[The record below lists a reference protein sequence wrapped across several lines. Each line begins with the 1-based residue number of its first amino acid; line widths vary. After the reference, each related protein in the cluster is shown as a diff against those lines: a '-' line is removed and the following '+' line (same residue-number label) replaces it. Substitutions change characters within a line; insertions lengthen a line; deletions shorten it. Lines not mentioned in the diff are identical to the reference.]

1 MPRDGIADE
10 VENAIDPLTAL
21 PAWVKGEKRL
31 SMMLPY
37 VSLVNDR
44 TIRTRGNELM
54 QCIRLEGV
62 NSTTNEDGHLDRI
75 GGLLAGIVAQV
86 GTEFSFYLHKVSKA
100 VDVTLP
106 PVPGE
111 GFAAAVDE
119 RWHAHL
125 GRAGLRDKTLTL
137 TVLKR
142 PEASSRLPFGLGASR
157 ARHAADTT
165 RRMRK
170 LDEVVGFLLSSFDE
184 LKPRLL
190 AASTGELLGFLGSL
204 NTGEEHPLFPR
215 SRLGVI
221 AEDLA
226 NTRVTFR
233 GTTIALSDG
242 AVGDKLG
249 AIFAVKNYPAKTD
262 SLMLD
267 ELNLPVDMVVTHSFV
282 PINANIMAGRI
293 KRQLRLMQA
302 ANDGAVSL
310 AQELELA
317 QDDLEAKRLIFG
329 EHHMTVPA
337 ALDAATDEPTPENVE
352 RYFLLQQMALNRS
365 EKFATVAQTVTT
377 GHPMLDEGRRRPRQ
391 DRFSKLQEDE
401 ASKAKA
407 AVLGKLFET
416 SALILFLDA
425 RCSGCALL
433 AENFTRMKDTHGLVW
448 KVVSMDGTVLPA
460 SFGVE
465 QTFDNGLADKLGVT
479 AGGAV
484 FLARPPD
491 GFYPVSWNATG
502 AAEIADRVLLVAN
515 RAGLITEAEFATTQ
529 AVAPMVGEMAA
540 IAPPTADPLLTEADA
555 LLKQRGMSLY
565 SQDVSQ

>member
-1 MPRDGIADE
+1 MRRLIVAVALAMPQLALAQTADPDTGGE
-10 VENAIDPLTAL
+10 QLAPVLGAQASDRTVSLQESRTGPGVTA
-21 PAWVKGEKRL
+21 PAGAAGGEEKRFFEDNERGWFWYEKQPEPPKKVEVKPPPPPPPPPTAAPAPTD
-31 SMMLPY
+31 LPQ
-37 VSLVNDR
+37 
-44 TIRTRGNELM
+44 E
-54 QCIRLEGV
+54 
-62 NSTTNEDGHLDRI
+62 
-75 GGLLAGIVAQV
+75 
-86 GTEFSFYLHKVSKA
+86 
-100 VDVTLP
+100 P
-106 PVPGE
+106 
-111 GFAAAVDE
+111 
-119 RWHAHL
+119 
-125 GRAGLRDKTLTL
+125 
-137 TVLKR
+137 
-142 PEASSRLPFGLGASR
+142 
-157 ARHAADTT
+157 
-165 RRMRK
+165 
-170 LDEVVGFLLSSFDE
+170 
-184 LKPRLL
+184 
-190 AASTGELLGFLGSL
+190 
-204 NTGEEHPLFPR
+204 
-215 SRLGVI
+215 
-221 AEDLA
+221 
-226 NTRVTFR
+226 
-233 GTTIALSDG
+233 
-242 AVGDKLG
+242 
-249 AIFAVKNYPAKTD
+249 
-262 SLMLD
+262 
-267 ELNLPVDMVVTHSFV
+267 MVVIQAPQPAPQPPAPPSAPEGPAPGSV
-282 PINANIMAGRI
+282 AWM
-293 KRQLRLMQA
+293 RLA
-302 ANDGAVSL
+302 L
-310 AQELELA
+310 
-317 QDDLEAKRLIFG
+317 
-329 EHHMTVPA
+329 PA